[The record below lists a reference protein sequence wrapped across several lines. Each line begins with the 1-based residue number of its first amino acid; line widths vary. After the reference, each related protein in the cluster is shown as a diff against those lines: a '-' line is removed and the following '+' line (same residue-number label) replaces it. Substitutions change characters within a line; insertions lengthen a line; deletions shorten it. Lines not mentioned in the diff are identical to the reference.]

1 MKSFKSFISEE
12 VLPTANVEDGH
23 FSLENDA
30 ARADINAILA
40 GICSKS
46 HVTPYV
52 SLRKISKALAYFSI
66 ILPKRTF
73 LEGEKGIEVYEMM
86 QFGAKIGMNDQGE
99 FINQVPEKYY
109 LFFQYRM
116 ADGKY
121 TPFAKVVD
129 KTGLDKL
136 LSMAEVT
143 MSEDCAYDKVTRSQ
157 RNAPRDP
164 MFSDDAD
171 GSESTKK
178 AVATSLRKKERKL
191 ANGSLDDKEYD
202 PEYVQGIKEELDG
215 EGYETNNQLPD
226 FDEEVRVTKWSDN
239 SHTARVSKDG
249 KVLGVHTRKK
259 HSDLNK
265 EIKSRFGLKGNIPQG
280 EEPGKA
286 KTHKID
292 ELSNSTLASYL
303 YSASDSLRNLDKKEK
318 TVKNMKKIDM
328 RDHGMHTATNKI
340 IKRDKKLRKAL
351 GEESDAADE
360 TNMAKTQ
367 LKAMAS
373 KASGLDS
380 KLKSAK
386 NLPAWVQSKIAVAK
400 DGITAVDDFMTHG
413 GKKLDEKL
421 TKKMS
426 AGDVISDFIHSKNP
440 KFKGKSKKERQK
452 MALGAYYGMHK
463 EQTDDDDNGYV
474 NGDLKKRQAERELSE
489 KIKKKVYEK
498 LEFDPSTEVPK
509 NT

>member
-1 MKSFKSFISEE
+1 MKSFKSYISEE

-40 GICSKS
+40 GICSKT

-121 TPFAKVVD
+121 TPFAKIVD

-157 RNAPRDP
+157 RAANRDP
-164 MFSDDAD
+164 MFKNDAD

-178 AVATSLRKKERKL
+178 AVATTQRKKERKL

-215 EGYETNNQLPD
+215 EGYETNNQLP
-226 FDEEVRVTKWSDN
+226 
-239 SHTARVSKDG
+239 
-249 KVLGVHTRKK
+249 
-259 HSDLNK
+259 
-265 EIKSRFGLKGNIPQG
+265 EIGR
-280 EEPGKA
+280 A
-286 KTHKID
+286 H
-292 ELSNSTLASYL
+292 
-303 YSASDSLRNLDKKEK
+303 
-318 TVKNMKKIDM
+318 V
-328 RDHGMHTATNKI
+328 
-340 IKRDKKLRKAL
+340 
-351 GEESDAADE
+351 
-360 TNMAKTQ
+360 
-367 LKAMAS
+367 
-373 KASGLDS
+373 
-380 KLKSAK
+380 
-386 NLPAWVQSKIAVAK
+386 
-400 DGITAVDDFMTHG
+400 
-413 GKKLDEKL
+413 
-421 TKKMS
+421 
-426 AGDVISDFIHSKNP
+426 
-440 KFKGKSKKERQK
+440 
-452 MALGAYYGMHK
+452 
-463 EQTDDDDNGYV
+463 
-474 NGDLKKRQAERELSE
+474 
-489 KIKKKVYEK
+489 
-498 LEFDPSTEVPK
+498 
-509 NT
+509 

>member
-1 MKSFKSFISEE
+1 M
-12 VLPTANVEDGH
+12 
-23 FSLENDA
+23 
-30 ARADINAILA
+30 
-40 GICSKS
+40 
-46 HVTPYV
+46 
-52 SLRKISKALAYFSI
+52 
-66 ILPKRTF
+66 
-73 LEGEKGIEVYEMM
+73 EGEKGIEVYEMM

-121 TPFAKVVD
+121 TPFAKIVD

-157 RNAPRDP
+157 RAANRDP
-164 MFSDDAD
+164 MFKNDAD

-178 AVATSLRKKERKL
+178 AVATTQRKKERKL

-280 EEPGKA
+280 EAPGKA

-292 ELSNSTLASYL
+292 EATSDTPEE
-303 YSASDSLRNLDKKEK
+303 SAMVRTELRAMIDKA
-318 TVKNMKKIDM
+318 N
-328 RDHGMHTATNKI
+328 A
-340 IKRDKKLRKAL
+340 LLKAL
-351 GEESDAADE
+351 
-360 TNMAKTQ
+360 KTD
-367 LKAMAS
+367 KHVE
-373 KASGLDS
+373 
-380 KLKSAK
+380 
-386 NLPAWVQSKIAVAK
+386 PWVQSKVAN
-400 DGITAVDDFMTHG
+400 A
-413 GKKLDEKL
+413 
-421 TKKMS
+421 
-426 AGDVISDFIHSKNP
+426 
-440 KFKGKSKKERQK
+440 KGMLSGVHDY
-452 MALGAYYGMHK
+452 MLYG
-463 EQTDDDDNGYV
+463 E
-474 NGDLKKRQAERELSE
+474 GDLNEQDEDPRGEKEKHDNEEEDIGENRLNELKK
-489 KIKKKVYEK
+489 
-498 LEFDPSTEVPK
+498 
-509 NT
+509 